1 MLEVVVT
8 LRSHEC
14 GSDVLARFDLIELL
28 SKLNHVERQSVLSMI
43 TSTKMTLSETI
54 KIVRDFVIFL
64 ESGSS
69 NAIEQKRISAK
80 TKMLDDLFSVFTKIQ
95 NIVEEMI
102 KHHKFFQ
109 DLSRPMPQHLKV
121 RHLLLEIDR
130 NAQRID
136 PHNKNLHGIDMQQ
149 NDEKNT
155 LSKSILNRVSKIP
168 EVGLTS
174 FIESRIDRWC
184 KFATL
189 FLHELHSN
197 EDWKLLETIYENLLA
212 KLSEKEFQNLI
223 DEIGSKN
230 SSPQPAQDVEIP
242 FRFFAS
248 LINDQEVDARQFS
261 DVVLALKLAKK
272 FPLRIFTTTHTINDE
287 LELAKTLALYHPMK
301 QQHLL
306 SIFEGLFLSVDQIV
320 RALSER
326 ERLIDVR
333 RRLFKIKSQEFTLPN
348 GNKQRQI
355 IRKIYQFVEV
365 CLEKF
370 FEQIKLW
377 ITTISLVLKRNSPG
391 YNNDHWIQNI
401 DLARQLEQKILYFL
415 ASDQPKIFAVLKES
429 SFDTRELGLLLE
441 NYERLRNSSNAHISP
456 SIAHIPRDEYAV
468 KYPFL
473 KQ

>member
-8 LRSHEC
+8 LRIHES
-14 GSDVLARFDLIELL
+14 GSDALARFDLIELL

-64 ESGSS
+64 ENGSS

-95 NIVEEMI
+95 NIVAEMI

-136 PHNKNLHGIDMQQ
+136 SRNKNLHGIDMQQ
-149 NDEKNT
+149 DDEKNT
-155 LSKSILNRVSKIP
+155 LSKSILKRVSKIP

-189 FLHELHSN
+189 FLHEHSN

-212 KLSEKEFQNLI
+212 KLSEKEFQNLV
-223 DEIGSKN
+223 DAVGSKN

-272 FPLRIFTTTHTINDE
+272 FPLRIFTTTHTVIDE
-287 LELAKTLALYHPMK
+287 LELAKTLALFHSMT

-320 RALSER
+320 RALSEK

-333 RRLFKIKSQEFTLPN
+333 RRLFKIKSQEFALPN

-355 IRKIYQFVEV
+355 IRRIYQFVDV
-365 CLEKF
+365 CSEKF
-370 FEQIKLW
+370 FELIKLW
-377 ITTISLVLKRNSPG
+377 ITTVSLVLKRNSLG

-401 DLARQLEQKILYFL
+401 DLARKLEQKILYFL

-441 NYERLRNSSNAHISP
+441 NYERLRHLSIAHISP

-468 KYPFL
+468 KYPSI